1 MTTSVTP
8 TLPSTADHDRP
19 AGTGAGRT
27 RRRRRSNGWLYMA
40 PAFLLVLVV
49 TAYPLYFAARYS
61 LFRMRMWEPVEFV
74 GLDNYVHLLT
84 EPRFLTN
91 LFASAFYVFVGVV
104 ACAGLGLGLA
114 LALRSGGRWVRV
126 LRTFILI
133 PWITSEVVVAITWRW
148 LLNPQYGPLTSV
160 FERLGLP
167 DFPNVFASQTSA
179 LIALTLVNVWR
190 SLAFP
195 MLMFLAALQAVPKQ
209 TEEAAEVDGAGYW
222 QRVRYVLVPSIMPV
236 VVVTMIVLTINYF
249 NMVVLVLD
257 LTGGGPTG
265 ATEILGLRL
274 YREAF
279 EYFSVDTAATL
290 TMVMLVINFLLAIF
304 YFRALRRQAGGEA

>member
-8 TLPSTADHDRP
+8 TSSSTAQPDRRTGRP
-19 AGTGAGRT
+19 ATPP
-27 RRRRRSNGWLYMA
+27 RRRSTGWLYMA
-40 PAFLLVLVV
+40 PAFVLVLAV

-61 LFRMRMWEPVEFV
+61 LFEMRMWEPVEFV
-74 GLDNYVHLLT
+74 GLDNYVSLLG
-84 EPRFLTN
+84 EERFLTN
-91 LFASAFYVFVGVV
+91 LLASAVYVFAGVV
-104 ACAGLGLGLA
+104 VCAGLGLGLA
-114 LALRSGGRWVRV
+114 LALRRGGSGVRV
-126 LRTFILI
+126 LRAVILI

-148 LLNPQYGPLTSV
+148 MLNPQYGPLTSV

-167 DFPNVFASQTSA
+167 AFPNVFASETSA
-179 LIALTLVNVWR
+179 LLALTLVNVWR

-222 QRVRYVLVPSIMPV
+222 KRVRYVLVPAIMPV
-236 VVVTMIVLTINYF
+236 IVVTVIVLTINYF

-265 ATEILGLRL
+265 STEILGLRL

-290 TMVMLVINFLLAIF
+290 TMVMLVINFVLAIC

>member
-8 TLPSTADHDRP
+8 TLSSTDDQSRP
-19 AGTGAGRT
+19 PGTRAWRA
-27 RRRRRSNGWLYMA
+27 RRRRSTGWLYMA
-40 PAFLLVLVV
+40 PAFLLVLAV

-61 LFRMRMWEPVEFV
+61 VFRMRMWEPVEFV

-84 EPRFLTN
+84 EPRFLSN
-91 LFASAFYVFVGVV
+91 LVASAVYVFAGVV
-104 ACAGLGLGLA
+104 GCAGIGLGLA
-114 LALRSGGRWVRV
+114 LALRSGSRWQRL

-148 LLNPQYGPLTSV
+148 LLNPQYGPLTAV
-160 FERLGLP
+160 FERFGLP
-167 DFPNVFASQTSA
+167 DFPNVFASETSA
-179 LIALTLVNVWR
+179 LVALTLVNVWR

-209 TEEAAEVDGAGYW
+209 TEEAAQVDGAGYW
-222 QRVRYVLVPSIMPV
+222 QRVRYVLVPAIMPV
-236 VVVTMIVLTINYF
+236 IVVTVIVLTINYF

-290 TMVMLVINFLLAIF
+290 TMVMLLINFVLAIF